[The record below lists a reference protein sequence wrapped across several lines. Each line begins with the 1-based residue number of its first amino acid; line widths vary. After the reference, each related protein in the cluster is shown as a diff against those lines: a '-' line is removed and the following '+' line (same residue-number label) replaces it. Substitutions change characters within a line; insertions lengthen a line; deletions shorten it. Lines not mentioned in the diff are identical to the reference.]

1 MQPNLTDAPLKCA
14 CFRERANWAASA
26 WAAVRTA
33 AEKLQSA
40 DLAATAG
47 AAEAGEDEAMST
59 DEMERWTEGGKHIGW
74 LWRREGGGGSDCVS
88 EVFYCWAPGK
98 QF

>member
-1 MQPNLTDAPLKCA
+1 M
-14 CFRERANWAASA
+14 
-26 WAAVRTA
+26 RTA

-59 DEMERWTEGGKHIGW
+59 DEMERWTEGGKHIGGAVTQ
-74 LWRREGGGGSDCVS
+74 GGGV
-88 EVFYCWAPGK
+88 
-98 QF
+98 